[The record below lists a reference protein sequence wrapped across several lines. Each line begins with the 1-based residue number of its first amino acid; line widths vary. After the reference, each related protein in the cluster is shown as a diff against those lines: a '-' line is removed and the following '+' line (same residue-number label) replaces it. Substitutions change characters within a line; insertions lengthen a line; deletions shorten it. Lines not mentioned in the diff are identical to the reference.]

1 MVIFL
6 ENGARAFLGGNSRIS
21 FVTAQGSYGVNCYIS
36 KLDDFVVWEM
46 AASAFPLPAILAKK
60 CPITLL
66 GSEQQKNIVTIAPP
80 CTLFTKK
87 V

>member
-21 FVTAQGSYGVNCYIS
+21 FDTKLIVTAQGSYGVNGFIS

-46 AASAFPLPAILAKK
+46 AFPLPAILAKK

-66 GSEQQKNIVTIAPP
+66 GSE
-80 CTLFTKK
+80 
-87 V
+87 

>member
-46 AASAFPLPAILAKK
+46 AFPLPAILTKK

-66 GSEQQKNIVTIAPP
+66 GSEQQKKYSDHSAPMHSIH
-80 CTLFTKK
+80 
-87 V
+87 